1 MTSKASEIVEDVTIA
16 SGIGLSLM
24 DIQRILS
31 IVLLAF
37 NIIWIITK
45 IIIKLVKYYRND
57 GKIDKEEAED
67 ILNDISTLNDEIG
80 KDK

>member
-1 MTSKASEIVEDVTIA
+1 MTSKTSEIVEDVTIA

-45 IIIKLVKYYRND
+45 IIIKLIKYYRND

>member
-1 MTSKASEIVEDVTIA
+1 MTRKTSEIVEDVTIA

-45 IIIKLVKYYRND
+45 IIIKLIKYYRND

>member
-1 MTSKASEIVEDVTIA
+1 MNNKASEIVEDIAIA
-16 SGIGLSLM
+16 SGISLSLI

-31 IVLLAF
+31 IVLLVF

-45 IIIKLVKYYRND
+45 ILIKVIKYYRND

-67 ILNDISTLNDEIG
+67 ILNDISSLDNEIR

>member
-1 MTSKASEIVEDVTIA
+1 MTSKTAEIVEDVTIA

-45 IIIKLVKYYRND
+45 IIIKLIKYYRND

>member
-1 MTSKASEIVEDVTIA
+1 MTSKTSEIVEDIAIA
-16 SGIGLSLM
+16 SGISLSLI

-45 IIIKLVKYYRND
+45 ILIKVIKYYRND
-57 GKIDKEEAED
+57 GKIDKAEAED
-67 ILNDISTLNDEIG
+67 IMNDISSLNDEIG

>member
-1 MTSKASEIVEDVTIA
+1 MHNKTAEIVEDIAIA
-16 SGIGLSLM
+16 SGISLSLI

-31 IVLLAF
+31 IVLLVF
-37 NIIWIITK
+37 NIIWILTK
-45 IIIKLVKYYRND
+45 IIIKAIKYYRND

-67 ILNDISTLNDEIG
+67 ILNDVSSLKDEIG

>member
-1 MTSKASEIVEDVTIA
+1 MTSKTAEIVEDVTIA

-45 IIIKLVKYYRND
+45 ILIKVIKYYRYD
-57 GKIDKEEAED
+57 GKIDKDEAED
-67 ILNDISTLNDEIG
+67 ILNDISSLENEIR

>member
-1 MTSKASEIVEDVTIA
+1 MTSKTAEIVEDVTIA

-45 IIIKLVKYYRND
+45 VIIKLIKYYRND

-67 ILNDISTLNDEIG
+67 ILNDLSTLNDEIG

>member
-1 MTSKASEIVEDVTIA
+1 MTSKATDIVEDIAIA
-16 SGIGLSLM
+16 SGISLSLL

-31 IVLLAF
+31 IVLLVF

-45 IIIKLVKYYRND
+45 ILIKVIKYYRND
-57 GKIDKEEAED
+57 GKIDKAEAED
-67 ILNDISTLNDEIG
+67 ILNDISSLDNEIR

>member
-1 MTSKASEIVEDVTIA
+1 MTSKTAEIVEDVTIA

-45 IIIKLVKYYRND
+45 ILIKVIKYYRND
-57 GKIDKEEAED
+57 GKIDKDETED
-67 ILNDISTLNDEIG
+67 ILNDISSLENEIR